1 MRLELA
7 FAVLLPLAGCVAPEP
22 EPVPVPVPV
31 PVRSKFDRSFDAA
44 LGAATDAG
52 VEVRSADRATG
63 RIAGTKAGG
72 EVTIDLVRQPDGTVK
87 VEFNAPG
94 STETNPKLSERWL
107 QAYQRRMGR

>member
-1 MRLELA
+1 MRLPQLVIA
-7 FAVLLPLAGCVAPEP
+7 ALLPFAGCVAPEP
-22 EPVPVPVPV
+22 EPVPVPV

-63 RIAGTKAGG
+63 RIMGTKAGG
-72 EVTIDLVRQPDGTVK
+72 EVTIDLVRQPDGRVK

-94 STETNPKLSERWL
+94 STESKPLSERWF
-107 QAYQRRMGR
+107 QAYERRMGR